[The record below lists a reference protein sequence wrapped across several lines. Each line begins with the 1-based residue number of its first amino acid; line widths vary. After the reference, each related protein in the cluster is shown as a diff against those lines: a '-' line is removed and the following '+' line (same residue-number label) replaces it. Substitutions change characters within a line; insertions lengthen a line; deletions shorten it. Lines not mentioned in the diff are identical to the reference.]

1 MFTSIIN
8 IRRNNVQKSLLPLSK
23 AIWTHLSLK
32 HIVKMLVIVLL
43 AILPFSLGDRCQHP
57 PPAPNYQN
65 SLYQGRWYE
74 IGKVINQTNFFST
87 QFQNH
92 FGESNFSFYC
102 QVFHIVILNDEW
114 SKSMRKPAGYVIIYD
129 ESTTYKEKIVAEP
142 RICAK
147 SQKTR
152 FVIFRILLQLSF
164 FFPFEKTDFI
174 LRNSI
179 SHPSSCVWKARSKIY
194 ALNHYYFQIQTPG
207 GASFQEG
214 TVCTIATYN
223 PDEAEVGGG
232 AIGYSSRKET
242 TTGDYVNATGT
253 PKENATC
260 SLTKKVNGWYI
271 KAFSVDLEWFSS
283 RLFDGFF
290 QTLCNMQ
297 KCKRNKEHES

>member
-57 PPAPNYQN
+57 PPAANYQN

-114 SKSMRKPAGYVIIYD
+114 SKSMRKPAGYIIIYD
-129 ESTTYKEKIVAEP
+129 ESTTSYKEKIVAEP

-194 ALNHYYFQIQTPG
+194 ALLSITTIFRSKLLEEQVFKREQSARLLLIIPTRPKWG
-207 GASFQEG
+207 VVPLDTVPEKRPPQE
-214 TVCTIATYN
+214 TMSTLQVH
-223 PDEAEVGGG
+223 
-232 AIGYSSRKET
+232 
-242 TTGDYVNATGT
+242 
-253 PKENATC
+253 
-260 SLTKKVNGWYI
+260 LKK
-271 KAFSVDLEWFSS
+271 
-283 RLFDGFF
+283 
-290 QTLCNMQ
+290 MQ
-297 KCKRNKEHES
+297 LAH